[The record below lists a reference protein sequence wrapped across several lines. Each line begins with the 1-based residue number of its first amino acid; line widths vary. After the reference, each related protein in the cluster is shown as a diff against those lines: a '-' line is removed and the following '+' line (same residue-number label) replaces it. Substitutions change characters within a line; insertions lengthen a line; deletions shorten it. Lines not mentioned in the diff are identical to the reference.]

1 MQREV
6 VAETQVWL
14 AEEAVGAMASEAS
27 AQAPLETGGVLLG
40 YWGKE
45 SGEAVV
51 TNIVGPGPDATHSAT
66 RFVPDYEF
74 QENEI
79 ARLYE
84 ESHRRLQ
91 YLGDWHSHPEGG
103 GQLSKLDRRT
113 LRTIGRCR
121 SARAEQPIMVVLAG
135 GPEWSVHAWQ
145 LTSGRWW
152 RLRWP
157 VVQKLD
163 VNVFSRAK
171 REHV

>member
-1 MQREV
+1 MQCNV
-6 VAETQVWL
+6 VPATQAWL
-14 AEEAVGAMASEAS
+14 AEEAVRAMVAEAS
-27 AQAPLETGGVLLG
+27 TQAPHETGGVLLG

-84 ESHRRLQ
+84 ESHRRLE

-103 GQLSKLDRRT
+103 GKLSKLDRRT
-113 LRTIGRCR
+113 LRTIGWSRP
-121 SARAEQPIMVVLAG
+121 ARVEHPIMVVIAG
-135 GPEWSVHAWQ
+135 GPEWSLHAWQ
-145 LTSGRWW
+145 HDWVGWW
-152 RLRWP
+152 HLRWP
-157 VVQKLD
+157 TTHQLIVK
-163 VNVFSRAK
+163 VF
-171 REHV
+171 ELET